1 VSGSLRLACLAS
13 GGGRTILNLVRCIEE
28 GTLSAEILGVIVSTP
43 AAPAI
48 ERCRAVGLHVHV
60 PPGGQDVDAWTIDTL
75 TAMEPELVCLC
86 GYLRLLPI
94 PPWMIHRVINI
105 HPALLPDF
113 GGRGMYGQR
122 VHEAVIESGRTESG
136 CTVHLVDGQY
146 DHGPTILQRRCEV
159 HPGDTGDTLA
169 GRVFV
174 EECLAMPEAISWIA
188 QGRVRVA
195 DGPVEIAA
203 PGKSWSDA
211 IVRPAQAG
219 V

>member
-1 VSGSLRLACLAS
+1 
-13 GGGRTILNLVRCIEE
+13 
-28 GTLSAEILGVIVSTP
+28 
-43 AAPAI
+43 
-48 ERCRAVGLHVHV
+48 
-60 PPGGQDVDAWTIDTL
+60 
-75 TAMEPELVCLC
+75 
-86 GYLRLLPI
+86 
-94 PPWMIHRVINI
+94 MIHRVINI